1 MYLALTVKSEA
12 FLAAEVPAKSPL
24 KAHTGSF

>member
-1 MYLALTVKSEA
+1 MCLALTAKGEA
-12 FLAAEVPAKSPL
+12 FLAAEVPTKSPL